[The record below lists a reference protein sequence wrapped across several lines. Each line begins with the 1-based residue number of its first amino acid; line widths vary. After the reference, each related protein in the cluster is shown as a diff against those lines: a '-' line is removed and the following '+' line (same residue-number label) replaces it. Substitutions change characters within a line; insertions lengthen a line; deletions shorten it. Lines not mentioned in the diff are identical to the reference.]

1 MERSEVRHEDSG
13 RGICALGESSGERDG
28 QEEVIDGWR
37 MCQDMLTMFSICEVY
52 CGLISLSVYF

>member
-37 MCQDMLTMFSICEVY
+37 MCQDMLTMFSTYEQCIV
-52 CGLISLSVYF
+52 G